1 MNPSDDNEEGLG
13 TLLLMA
19 VSITGLCIFAV
30 WLFTGCAIA
39 GSRTLS
45 DAANP
50 LRALLENGADTT
62 DPRILAA
69 LQLTRYGVLCIVA
82 GLIFGAV
89 TKFRSGW
96 GLSIAGAGLGMILL
110 AWTIQEFW
118 WIGLLSIAAYAV
130 YKVYNRLN
138 PNCPTES
145 LLE

>member
-1 MNPSDDNEEGLG
+1 MNPDDNEEGLG

-19 VSITGLCIFAV
+19 AVLAGLCMCAV
-30 WLFTGCAIA
+30 WLCTGCASGA
-39 GSRTLS
+39 GRVMTDSV
-45 DAANP
+45 NP
-50 LRALLENGADTT
+50 LRALLENGADET

-89 TKFRSGW
+89 TRFRSGW
-96 GLSIAGAGLGMILL
+96 GLSVAAAGLGMILL
-110 AWTIQEFW
+110 AWTIQELW
-118 WIGLLSIAAYAV
+118 WLGLLTIGGYAA

-138 PNCPTES
+138 PNCPTEG